1 MKLSG
6 RNKVR
11 YILLVAGAVIFLVL
25 GIIGIVSVATR
36 IDLVENEFLR
46 IILLSVFILL
56 VGTAAFLGVILYI
69 FYRNNKMERLAY
81 INLSFN
87 VPNELFFLK
96 MLRIAIKK
104 GHKGSVI
111 TFYFQ
116 MHRDQMIMQI
126 GYEQT
131 EKFRE
136 ILLQVSQTYLA
147 NIKGAM
153 IAFNSHSFC
162 LAFIPEGE
170 VTLETHIS
178 NIEKEFQNQLRENE
192 IYSKIDLAF
201 GVVNEIKK
209 DDKAADIIEN
219 SSFACLSVINSHTV
233 KNIIYYDDSLVTKS
247 VNELQLRRE
256 IERGLQNEEFEVYY
270 QPKFNIRVNR
280 FVGAEAL
287 VKWNHPERG
296 IVSAGGFIP
305 FAEKSNLIVDL
316 DRYIF
321 RHVLMDIVRW
331 KKRGDRLLPVSIN
344 LTMNDAYQQDLIPFL
359 KTSFSEFGVS
369 PQLVELE
376 LTESAISKD
385 TYFIVQVLKQIR
397 ALGIKVNMDDFGTG
411 YSSLSML
418 SKLPLDTMKVD
429 KSFFDQVE
437 IDKKSRDVVKGMI
450 NLGKTCGLSIIA
462 EGIETEKQIEFLKT
476 TKCDIVQGYYY
487 SPSLKRSDYER
498 LLKSNKF
505 EGKETKKV

>member
-1 MKLSG
+1 MKLTG
-6 RNKVR
+6 KNKVR
-11 YILLVAGAVIFLVL
+11 YILLVAGAVIFLAL
-25 GIIGIVSVATR
+25 GIIGIFSVTAR
-36 IDLVENEFLR
+36 IDLVKSDFIR
-46 IILLSVFILL
+46 IILLSIFILA
-56 VGTAAFLGVILYI
+56 VGASAFCAVILYI
-69 FYRNNKMERLAY
+69 FYHNNKMERLAY

-87 VPNELFFLK
+87 VPNELYFQK
-96 MLRIAIKK
+96 MLKLAIKK
-104 GHKGSVI
+104 GHKGAVI
-111 TFYFQ
+111 TYYFQ
-116 MHRDQMIMQI
+116 MNRDQLVMQI

-131 EKFRE
+131 EKFRK
-136 ILLQVSQTYLA
+136 ILLDVSQTYLSA
-147 NIKGAM
+147 IKGAM

-170 VTLETHIS
+170 IALDNHIA
-178 NIEKEFQNQLRENE
+178 NIEKEFQIKLRENE

-201 GVVNEIKK
+201 GVVNIFKK

-219 SSFACLSVINSHTV
+219 SSFACLSIINNHVS
-233 KNIIYYDDSLVTKS
+233 KNVIYYDDSLVTKS
-247 VNELQLRRE
+247 INELQLRSE
-256 IERGLQNEEFEVYY
+256 IERGLLNEEFEVYY

-321 RHVLMDIVRW
+321 RHVLLDIVRW
-331 KKRGDRLLPVSIN
+331 KKRGVRLLPVSIN
-344 LTMNDAYQQDLIPFL
+344 LTINDAYQQDLIQFL
-359 KTSFSEFGVS
+359 KSCFSEFGVS

-397 ALGIKVNMDDFGTG
+397 ALGIKVSIDDFGTG

-462 EGIETEKQIEFLKT
+462 EGIETDKQIEFLKT

-487 SPSLKRSDYER
+487 SPSLNRSDYER
-498 LLKSNKF
+498 LLKANKF
-505 EGKETKKV
+505 EGKEIRKV